1 MTTVS
6 PVPAGSFGSAGSIAS
21 TGSSGSVGD
30 RISPLRLT
38 LHQWSA
44 LTVVWL
50 WFTVKFGIVEQLYRP
65 PGAFATAAL
74 PAMALMVLVIAPRGT
89 IGRIPVSVPLLAV
102 LCWTAMSAAWSR
114 DPVFSQFQIRNEI
127 PVLLMVLAVIATL
140 PTEVVRQGLC
150 WMYYGVTML
159 SLATSLTRPES
170 QVAPKG
176 AELDEGEL
184 IGWRGLF
191 DHKNGLGVFLVLGM
205 IAILAFERRR
215 PLRILGALL
224 AAACVVGSRSATA
237 ASGFMVALIVWI
249 WVGLLN
255 RSTNQ
260 RDRALFGLV
269 SIAMA
274 IMAVFVGLG
283 LMPAFLDLYGK
294 DFTFSGRTIIWRES
308 MEVVEDNPIIG
319 VGYGGVWHDIQGPLT
334 SGLHRQIGFNA
345 AHAHNGAI
353 EVLMETGLI
362 GLVLFVVF
370 FASVV
375 RKAASLLETPA
386 RMTARWALAC
396 CAGVAFMGI
405 GEVLFQGSMLGFL
418 AIIWMVVARA
428 QQDVQADTSLP
439 IETRLGAGR
448 R

>member
-1 MTTVS
+1 MTALALG
-6 PVPAGSFGSAGSIAS
+6 PAPATTSID
-21 TGSSGSVGD
+21 D
-30 RISPLRLT
+30 RVSPLRLS

-50 WFTVKFGIVEQLYRP
+50 WFTVRFGIVEQLYVP
-65 PGAFATAAL
+65 PGAFSTAAL
-74 PAMALMVLVIAPRGT
+74 PAMALLVLVIAPRGS

-102 LCWTAMSAAWSR
+102 LCWTAMSVAWSR
-114 DPVFSQFQIRNEI
+114 DPVFSQFQVRNEI
-127 PVLLMVLAVIATL
+127 PVLLLVLAVIATL
-140 PTEVVRQGLC
+140 PTEVIRQGLC
-150 WMYYGVTML
+150 WMYYGVTIL
-159 SLATSLTRPES
+159 ALATSLTRPES
-170 QVAPKG
+170 RVAPKG
-176 AELDEGEL
+176 AELSDGEL

-191 DHKNGLGVFLVLGM
+191 DHKNGLGAFLVLGM

-215 PLRILGALL
+215 SLRIVGALL
-224 AAACVVGSRSATA
+224 AAACVIGSRSATA
-237 ASGFMVALIVWI
+237 ASGFMVVLIVWM

-255 RSTNQ
+255 RNTNQ

-269 SIAMA
+269 SVAMA

-294 DFTFSGRTIIWRES
+294 DFTFSGRTIIWRET
-308 MEVVEDNPIIG
+308 MEVVQQNPIIG

-334 SGLHRQIGFNA
+334 SGLHRQIGFTA
-345 AHAHNGAI
+345 AHSHNGAI
-353 EVLMETGLI
+353 EVLLETGLI
-362 GLVLFVVF
+362 GLVLFVIF

-396 CAGVAFMGI
+396 CAGIAFMGI
-405 GEVLFQGSMLGFL
+405 GEVLFQGSMLGFI
-418 AIIWMVVARA
+418 AILWMVSARA
-428 QQDVQADTSLP
+428 HQDVQADTSLP
-439 IETRLGAGR
+439 IETRLGGGR